1 MAFASGLPGTAMS
14 FPEDLDRDRLRALQA
29 ERLQSLVGDV
39 LGGNAF
45 WRGRL
50 RDAGFEDLAALSER
64 LQDLEVLSELPVC
77 SKADLVSDQD
87 AEQPYGSNLSEPLSA
102 YTRLHQTSGTTGRP
116 LRWLDTPAAWSN
128 LLEAWA
134 QIFRIAGVVSSDRFA
149 FPFSFGPFIGFWAAF
164 EGAAAAGHLCLPG
177 GGMSSAARLQLI
189 EDNQATVVCCTP
201 TYALRLAEVAS
212 EQGVDLVGGSVRM
225 LIVAGE
231 PGGSVPGI
239 RDAIEAAWG
248 AGVIDHW
255 GMTELGPLA
264 VECEAA
270 PGGMHVL
277 ETECIAEVVDS
288 ERLQPVA
295 AGEQGELLI
304 TTLRRSGSPVLRYRT
319 GDLVE
324 VDPKPCGCGRALLR
338 LRGGILGRS
347 DDMITVRGNN
357 VFPSSIEAV
366 IRSVEGVAEFRVLL
380 GSEGPLDRLSV
391 EIEPVAGVAEDALSD
406 TVAAAIR
413 ATFNFGADVAAVA
426 SGTLPRFELKGRRFV
441 RE

>member
-1 MAFASGLPGTAMS
+1 LSSALGLTGTPMS
-14 FPEDLDRDRLRALQA
+14 FPEDSDRTVLQALQA
-29 ERLQSLVGDV
+29 ERLRSLVGDV
-39 LGGNAF
+39 LGGNSF

-50 RDAGFEDLAALSER
+50 RDAGFSDLTALSDR
-64 LQDLEVLSELPVC
+64 LEDLEVLAELPIC
-77 SKADLVSDQD
+77 SKEDLVNDQD
-87 AEQPYGSNLSEPLSA
+87 AAQPYGSNLSEPLSA

-116 LRWLDTPAAWSN
+116 LRWLDTPSAWTN

-134 QIFRIAGVVSSDRFA
+134 QIYRVAGVLPSDRFA

-201 TYALRLAEVAS
+201 TYALRLAEVAAV
-212 EQGVDLVGGSVRM
+212 EGVDLVAGSVRM

-239 RDAIEAAWG
+239 RDAIASAWG
-248 AGVIDHW
+248 ARVIDHW

-264 VECEAA
+264 VECDTA

-288 ERLQPVA
+288 ERLTPVA

-324 VDPKPCGCGRALLR
+324 VDPRPCGCGRSLLR

-366 IRSVEGVAEFRVLL
+366 IRGVEGVVEFRVLL

-391 EIEPVAGVAEDALSD
+391 EIEPVAGMAGDVLSD

-426 SGTLPRFELKGRRFV
+426 AGTLPRFELKGRRFV
-441 RE
+441 RD

>member
-29 ERLQSLVGDV
+29 QRLQSLVGDV

-212 EQGVDLVGGSVRM
+212 EQGAS
-225 LIVAGE
+225 
-231 PGGSVPGI
+231 
-239 RDAIEAAWG
+239 
-248 AGVIDHW
+248 
-255 GMTELGPLA
+255 
-264 VECEAA
+264 
-270 PGGMHVL
+270 
-277 ETECIAEVVDS
+277 
-288 ERLQPVA
+288 
-295 AGEQGELLI
+295 
-304 TTLRRSGSPVLRYRT
+304 
-319 GDLVE
+319 
-324 VDPKPCGCGRALLR
+324 
-338 LRGGILGRS
+338 
-347 DDMITVRGNN
+347 
-357 VFPSSIEAV
+357 
-366 IRSVEGVAEFRVLL
+366 
-380 GSEGPLDRLSV
+380 
-391 EIEPVAGVAEDALSD
+391 EPV
-406 TVAAAIR
+406 R
-413 ATFNFGADVAAVA
+413 
-426 SGTLPRFELKGRRFV
+426 
-441 RE
+441 

>member
-1 MAFASGLPGTAMS
+1 MI
-14 FPEDLDRDRLRALQA
+14 
-29 ERLQSLVGDV
+29 
-39 LGGNAF
+39 
-45 WRGRL
+45 
-50 RDAGFEDLAALSER
+50 
-64 LQDLEVLSELPVC
+64 QD
-77 SKADLVSDQD
+77 
-87 AEQPYGSNLSEPLSA
+87 N
-102 YTRLHQTSGTTGRP
+102 R
-116 LRWLDTPAAWSN
+116 
-128 LLEAWA
+128 
-134 QIFRIAGVVSSDRFA
+134 
-149 FPFSFGPFIGFWAAF
+149 
-164 EGAAAAGHLCLPG
+164 
-177 GGMSSAARLQLI
+177 
-189 EDNQATVVCCTP
+189 ATVVCCTP

-212 EQGVDLVGGSVRM
+212 DEGLELSSGSVRM

-231 PGGSVPGI
+231 PGGSVSGV
-239 RDAIEAAWG
+239 RDAIESAWG
-248 AGVIDHW
+248 ARVIDHW

-264 VECEAA
+264 VECDTA

-288 ERLQPVA
+288 ERLTPVA

-324 VDPKPCGCGRALLR
+324 VDPRPGGCGRSLLR

-366 IRSVEGVAEFRVLL
+366 IRGVEGVVEFRVLL

-391 EIEPVAGVAEDALSD
+391 EIEPVAGMAGDVLSD

-426 SGTLPRFELKGRRFV
+426 AGTLPRFELKGRRFV
-441 RE
+441 RD

>member
-1 MAFASGLPGTAMS
+1 MS
-14 FPEDLDRDRLRALQA
+14 FPEDSDRDQLRALQA
-29 ERLQSLVGDV
+29 ERLRSLVGDV

-50 RDAGFEDLAALSER
+50 RDAGFEDLAALAER

-77 SKADLVSDQD
+77 SKEDLVSDQD
-87 AEQPYGSNLSEPLSA
+87 SEQPYGSNLSEPISA

-116 LRWLDTPAAWSN
+116 LRWLDTPSTWSN
-128 LLEAWA
+128 VLEAWA

-177 GGMSSAARLQLI
+177 GGMSSAARLRLI
-189 EDNQATVVCCTP
+189 EDNAATVVCCTP
-201 TYALRLAEVAS
+201 TYALRLAEVATG
-212 EQGVDLVGGSVRM
+212 EGVDLASGSVRM

-239 RDAIEAAWG
+239 RDAIESAWG

-264 VECEAA
+264 VECAAA
-270 PGGMHVL
+270 PGGMHLL
-277 ETECIAEVVDS
+277 ESECIAEVVDS

-324 VDPKPCGCGRALLR
+324 VDPEPCGCGRVLLR

-380 GSEGPLDRLSV
+380 GSEGSLDRLSV
-391 EIEPVAGVAEDALSD
+391 EIEPVAGVAEEALSE

-413 ATFNFGADVAAVA
+413 ATFNFGADVEAVA
-426 SGTLPRFELKGRRFV
+426 TGTLPRFELKGRRFV
-441 RE
+441 RD